1 MLARISWA
9 YATFIIFSAM
19 TLMIVI
25 FKLVPK
31 PYAQKIAS
39 HFIRLLTFWSYEK
52 IGQEDPN
59 TQMFLV
65 NHQSDLDIGIMEVA
79 SSRDL
84 AWVAKKELFDIP
96 FFGLTL
102 RLPDDIPIERESKSS
117 LIKLLKASKERLD
130 QGRVITIFPEG
141 TRSTTGKILPFKP
154 GAKMVADKYA
164 LRVQPVVL
172 IATSSCYNIKKYY
185 YKPKKIKAI
194 FLDSF
199 IADKK
204 DPNWLDNLR
213 TTMQKVYDDELANNT
228 SNR

>member
-1 MLARISWA
+1 
-9 YATFIIFSAM
+9 
-19 TLMIVI
+19 
-25 FKLVPK
+25 
-31 PYAQKIAS
+31 
-39 HFIRLLTFWSYEK
+39 
-52 IGQEDPN
+52 
-59 TQMFLV
+59 
-65 NHQSDLDIGIMEVA
+65 
-79 SSRDL
+79 
-84 AWVAKKELFDIP
+84 
-96 FFGLTL
+96 
-102 RLPDDIPIERESKSS
+102 
-117 LIKLLKASKERLD
+117 
-130 QGRVITIFPEG
+130 
-141 TRSTTGKILPFKP
+141 
-154 GAKMVADKYA
+154 MVADKYA

>member
-39 HFIRLLTFWSYEK
+39 HFIRLFTFWSYEK